1 MAHPTVNNHVRY
13 VLAEALRSPEL
24 VPLVHELYYASADYH
39 QRVTL
44 PSRSAEPG
52 FQLSSATVA
61 HIENRVRNALSAL
74 KAKGVQLI
82 PFDLDQLCE
91 AVADAFT

>member
-1 MAHPTVNNHVRY
+1 LAHPTVNNHVRH

-44 PSRSAEPG
+44 PSRSTEPC
-52 FQLSSATVA
+52 FQASGTAA
-61 HIENRVRNALSAL
+61 ARIENRVRNALSAL
-74 KAKGVQLI
+74 QAKGVRLI
-82 PFDLDQLCE
+82 PFNLDELCE
-91 AVADAFT
+91 AVADVFT

>member
-1 MAHPTVNNHVRY
+1 MAHPTVNNHVRH

-39 QRVTL
+39 RRVTL
-44 PSRSAEPG
+44 LSRSSEPG
-52 FQLSSATVA
+52 FQPSVITVTQ
-61 HIENRVRNALSAL
+61 IENRVRNALFAL
-74 KAKGVQLI
+74 KTKGVQLI